1 MLSATKTR
9 KQYRNK
15 KMRKKALKS
24 AYKRALNMNKN
35 ECEIHSKVIVSK
47 DYYDLKKFG

>member
-24 AYKRALNMNKN
+24 AYKRALNMEKSTGNKN
-35 ECEIHSKVIVSK
+35 NLENRRYV
-47 DYYDLKKFG
+47 